1 MSDVLYVNLDALTTE
16 YNKKIDAAIGRLEKL
31 GDNAVGSTQRADKS
45 ASNWGSNLINMAKG
59 FIAVDL
65 ASRVAGAVKQVFLLE
80 ESFKTALMPLQ
91 GITEKSGNFGKVLE
105 FNKELAD
112 KYGQSI
118 FVLAEEYK
126 SLYATSSTAGM
137 SLNATNS
144 IYESLI
150 KTGAGLKLSND
161 RISLS
166 MRAITQMIDK
176 QVVSSEELKGQL
188 AEHIPG
194 AYGLM
199 AKAAQ
204 DAGISTTGTTQ
215 ELAKLLEQ
223 GKVASTVVL
232 PFFAKRMEEAFGK
245 NAEQNVNTLS
255 GSANRMRNE
264 LTYLMDALDNGKVLS
279 FWATMQNG
287 IADVFKDLTYMT
299 KSGSFK
305 DFMKYMTG
313 QGATVTG
320 MRIATEIQDKNFGA
334 KSLKNQIAEFKKLQ
348 ADFNLSKETNLFLI
362 NKGVQPNTSFVT
374 QTAKTLKRY
383 ADIIKATAAETNGLI
398 KQPIT
403 PPKTGSGVKT
413 EKAKADTKNHGIL
426 SDMPD
431 FIFKKIN
438 PSLKDPFQIWMEE
451 KAKET
456 KALLEKSTEV
466 LSDKAKK
473 LADRVVFNMAAGFEN
488 SEIITLAIK
497 KLNIDTSDGL
507 NSLEGD
513 LINNFALDFAENMQN
528 ATQIINDSLSM
539 SFGFIGETLSMS
551 FAKIFNNKYNMKA
564 GFNQLLG
571 NFLQGLG
578 EMITQMGQKMLI
590 AAIAK
595 DTAIKALTSFF
606 GGAIPASIALIGIG
620 SALKGGG
627 MAMSANSNLGAST
640 QRNTRGGASNGPG
653 FGSNGLNITF
663 NPVVLEAQGS
673 ALKGAIDVANYK
685 FG

>member
-31 GDNAVGSTQRADKS
+31 GDFAEQNTDKANKS
-45 ASNWGSNLINMAKG
+45 ASSWGSNLINMAKG

-150 KTGAGLKLSND
+150 KTGAGLKLSNE

-264 LTYLMDALDNGKVLS
+264 LTYMMDALDNGKVLS

-287 IADVFKDLTYMT
+287 IANVFKDLTYYINQ
-299 KSGSFK
+299 GSFK
-305 DFMKYMTG
+305 EFITHFGVNGGLTGNRKAKESMVKQDLDRFNSQTPEKKTAEYQRLNSELAQAVKNSRDLIKAGIDPNTDFLTKAAAKLKLYR
-313 QGATVTG
+313 QNLAEANKEGAKIPPPLLPSGGKSAIEDYTLAMNLLGIETEETRK
-320 MRIATEIQDKNFGA
+320 RIADLQEQTEKI
-334 KSLKNQIAEFKKLQ
+334 
-348 ADFNLSKETNLFLI
+348 
-362 NKGVQPNTSFVT
+362 
-374 QTAKTLKRY
+374 RR
-383 ADIIKATAAETNGLI
+383 NGF
-398 KQPIT
+398 T
-403 PPKTGSGVKT
+403 P
-413 EKAKADTKNHGIL
+413 EKAKQNDSTSKEKIKQNGIG
-426 SDMPD
+426 
-431 FIFKKIN
+431 
-438 PSLKDPFQIWMEE
+438 EE
-451 KAKET
+451 EFLT
-456 KALLEKSTEV
+456 NIQERYKALAQRIQPIAATGMETISTIFGDITAENFEEV
-466 LSDKAKK
+466 RGNMNQGFGMLGDA
-473 LADRVVFNMAAGFEN
+473 LANGFASIFNRDIKFDFSKIIAGF
-488 SEIITLAIK
+488 LAALGDMMLRIGAAE
-497 KLNIDTSDGL
+497 LTAGL
-507 NSLEGD
+507 LMNLSSPGSG
-513 LINNFALDFAENMQN
+513 
-528 ATQIINDSLSM
+528 AT
-539 SFGFIGETLSMS
+539 
-551 FAKIFNNKYNMKA
+551 
-564 GFNQLLG
+564 
-571 NFLQGLG
+571 
-578 EMITQMGQKMLI
+578 KMLGGGKML
-590 AAIAK
+590 A
-595 DTAIKALTSFF
+595 F
-606 GGAIPASIALIGIG
+606 GA
-620 SALKGGG
+620 ALKGGG

-640 QRNTRGGASNGPG
+640 QRNTGGGASNGPG

>member
-31 GDNAVGSTQRADKS
+31 GDFAEQNTDKANKS
-45 ASNWGSNLINMAKG
+45 ASSWGSNLINMAKG

-150 KTGAGLKLSND
+150 KTGAGLKLSNE

-264 LTYLMDALDNGKVLS
+264 LTYMMDALDNGKVLS
-279 FWATMQNG
+279 FWASMQNG
-287 IADVFKDLTYMT
+287 IANVFKDLTYYINQ
-299 KSGSFK
+299 GSFK
-305 DFMKYMTG
+305 EFITHFGVNGGLTGNRKAKESMVKQDLDRFNSQTPEKKTAEYQRLNSELAQAVKNSRDLIKAGIEPNTDFLTKAAAKLKLYRDNLADANKAGGTPPPPLPSGGKSAIKDYTFEMSLLGLETE
-313 QGATVTG
+313 QTRQ
-320 MRIATEIQDKNFGA
+320 RIAELNADLQKTRQNGFTPSLAVNTSVINADRLDWFNEMA
-334 KSLKNQIAEFKKLQ
+334 KAVGFDGDESTKKLQ
-348 ADFNLSKETNLFLI
+348 ERYNALAGKIKPIVSDGMGKISTIFGDITNENFSMVRGNMEQGFGML
-362 NKGVQPNTSFVT
+362 GD
-374 QTAKTLKRY
+374 TL
-383 ADIIKATAAETNGLI
+383 
-398 KQPIT
+398 
-403 PPKTGSGVKT
+403 
-413 EKAKADTKNHGIL
+413 
-426 SDMPD
+426 
-431 FIFKKIN
+431 
-438 PSLKDPFQIWMEE
+438 
-451 KAKET
+451 
-456 KALLEKSTEV
+456 
-466 LSDKAKK
+466 
-473 LADRVVFNMAAGFEN
+473 AAGFA
-488 SEIITLAIK
+488 S
-497 KLNIDTSDGL
+497 
-507 NSLEGD
+507 
-513 LINNFALDFAENMQN
+513 
-528 ATQIINDSLSM
+528 
-539 SFGFIGETLSMS
+539 
-551 FAKIFNNKYNMKA
+551 IFNKDIKFDFKKMIGGFLAALGDMMLRIGAAELTA
-564 GFNQLLG
+564 GLLMNIATPG
-571 NFLQGLG
+571 SGA
-578 EMITQMGQKMLI
+578 TKMLGGGKML
-590 AAIAK
+590 A
-595 DTAIKALTSFF
+595 F
-606 GGAIPASIALIGIG
+606 GA
-620 SALKGGG
+620 ALKGGG
-627 MAMSANSNLGAST
+627 MAMSANSNLGTST
-640 QRNTRGGASNGPG
+640 QRNTGGGASNGPG

>member
-16 YNKKIDAAIGRLEKL
+16 YNKKIDAAIGRLDKFGNE
-31 GDNAVGSTQRADKS
+31 AVSNTNRADKS
-45 ASNWGSNLINMAKG
+45 TSSWGSNLMNMAKG
-59 FIAVDL
+59 FIAIEL
-65 ASRVAGAVKQVFLLE
+65 ASRVADAVKQVFLLE
-80 ESFKTALMPLQ
+80 ESYKTVLMPLQ

-105 FNKELAD
+105 FNKGLAD

-137 SLNATNS
+137 SLNDTNS

-176 QVVSSEELKGQL
+176 QVIMSEELKGQL

-223 GKVASTVVL
+223 GKLASTVVL

-255 GSANRMRNE
+255 GSANRMKNE
-264 LTYLMDALDNGKVLS
+264 LTYMMDALDNGKVLS
-279 FWATMQNG
+279 FWASMQNG
-287 IADVFKDLTYMT
+287 IANVFKDLTYYINQGSWKEFIT
-299 KSGSFK
+299 HFGVNGGLSGN
-305 DFMKYMTG
+305 
-313 QGATVTG
+313 
-320 MRIATEIQDKNFGA
+320 RIAKEAAVKKDLDRFNGQTPEKKTAEYQRLNSELAKAVQNSRDLIKAGIEPNTDYLTKTAAKLKLYRENLADANKAGGTPPPPSLGSGGGKSVIKDYTFEMTLLGLETEQTR
-334 KSLKNQIAEFKKLQ
+334 QRIAELNADLQ
-348 ADFNLSKETNLFLI
+348 KTKQNGFTPSLA
-362 NKGVQPNTSFVT
+362 VNTSVIN
-374 QTAKTLKRY
+374 
-383 ADIIKATAAETNGLI
+383 ADKLDWFN
-398 KQPIT
+398 QM
-403 PPKTGSGVKT
+403 
-413 EKAKADTKNHGIL
+413 AKAVGFDGDESTKRLQERYNALAGKIKPIVSDGMGKISTIFGDITNENFSMVRGNMEQGFGMLGDTL
-426 SDMPD
+426 
-431 FIFKKIN
+431 
-438 PSLKDPFQIWMEE
+438 
-451 KAKET
+451 
-456 KALLEKSTEV
+456 
-466 LSDKAKK
+466 
-473 LADRVVFNMAAGFEN
+473 AAGFA
-488 SEIITLAIK
+488 S
-497 KLNIDTSDGL
+497 
-507 NSLEGD
+507 
-513 LINNFALDFAENMQN
+513 
-528 ATQIINDSLSM
+528 
-539 SFGFIGETLSMS
+539 
-551 FAKIFNNKYNMKA
+551 IFNKDIKFDFKKMIGGFLAALGDMMLRIGAAELTA
-564 GFNQLLG
+564 GILMNIATAG
-571 NFLQGLG
+571 SGATK
-578 EMITQMGQKMLI
+578 MIGGGKML
-590 AAIAK
+590 A
-595 DTAIKALTSFF
+595 F
-606 GGAIPASIALIGIG
+606 GA
-620 SALKGGG
+620 ALKGGG

-640 QRNTRGGASNGPG
+640 QRNSGGGVSNGPG

>member
-31 GDNAVGSTQRADKS
+31 GDFAEQNTDKANKS
-45 ASNWGSNLINMAKG
+45 ASSWGSNLINMAKG

-150 KTGAGLKLSND
+150 KTGAGLKLSNE

-264 LTYLMDALDNGKVLS
+264 LTYMMEALDNGKVLS
-279 FWATMQNG
+279 FWASMQNG
-287 IADVFKDLTYMT
+287 IANVFKDLTYYINQ
-299 KSGSFK
+299 GSFK
-305 DFMKYMTG
+305 EFITHFGVNGGLTG
-313 QGATVTG
+313 N
-320 MRIATEIQDKNFGA
+320 R
-334 KSLKNQIAEFKKLQ
+334 
-348 ADFNLSKETNLFLI
+348 
-362 NKGVQPNTSFVT
+362 
-374 QTAKTLKRY
+374 
-383 ADIIKATAAETNGLI
+383 
-398 KQPIT
+398 
-403 PPKTGSGVKT
+403 
-413 EKAKADTKNHGIL
+413 
-426 SDMPD
+426 
-431 FIFKKIN
+431 
-438 PSLKDPFQIWMEE
+438 
-451 KAKET
+451 KAKESMVKQDLDRFNSQTPEKKTAEYQRLNSELAQAVKNSRDLIKAGIEPNTDFLT
-456 KALLEKSTEV
+456 KAA
-466 LSDKAKK
+466 AKLK
-473 LADRVVFNMAAGFEN
+473 LYRENLADANKAGGTPPLPPAKGAGSGGVKDIKDYSMEMKILAIEAKEAKLTMQDFYDMQEKQKLNGFTPAMADNTGIINAEQLDWFNQMAKAVGFDGDEVAKRSQEIVNDVKNKVKPVLNDLGTSIHDDVITAISFVPEGMNLAFSFLGDTLANGFASVFNQD
-488 SEIITLAIK
+488 IK
-497 KLNIDTSDGL
+497 
-507 NSLEGD
+507 
-513 LINNFALDFAENMQN
+513 FDF
-528 ATQIINDSLSM
+528 
-539 SFGFIGETLSMS
+539 
-551 FAKIFNNKYNMKA
+551 KR
-564 GFNQLLG
+564 LLG
-571 NFLQGLG
+571 SFLAGLG
-578 EMITQMGQKMLI
+578 EMVMKMALQLKVV
-590 AAIAK
+590 AALKTKVEA
-595 DTAIKALTSFF
+595 AMLAFGGGGAAL
-606 GGAIPASIALIGIG
+606 GGAIALF
-620 SALKGGG
+620 ALGAAMKGGG

-640 QRNTRGGASNGPG
+640 QRNTGGGASNGPG